1 MKLAYP
7 YNRPGPA
14 RPDLR
19 QSDVSLGFNVRQFN
33 FACRGVE
40 ELRKVDW
47 TGIKGLG
54 RSENGRCG
62 VIFVETEEGGCVVK
76 APIDPVGEYF
86 GYLLLKKL
94 RIAVPPLLVI
104 SHTHP
109 SFPVI
114 NSNLL
119 RSSFLDQALH
129 STISKKLNSPF
140 FFLMEYVPGF
150 TLLDHRLR
158 KSIDSHTEL
167 QRKQSREQSVDFSIE
182 RSMDNFTETFSKPS
196 LKTVSLI
203 FDPNLPV
210 ARHRLLRL
218 GMIVASDWLIGN
230 RDRVEPEGE
239 GNGGNLI
246 LSLETKYTSKNEDLE
261 DVWRSGLNFGEF
273 FAIDS
278 KVFWISKNDRLA
290 VESMIRRFKM
300 FEDFLESLFGDL
312 NRVKRADIDPRYPW
326 EKEEVK
332 YEDEGEGEE
341 ERMKRTSNY
350 LFIYFLKRE

>member
-1 MKLAYP
+1 MKIAYP

-19 QSDVSLGFNVRQFN
+19 QSEVTLGFHVREFN

-40 ELRKVDW
+40 ELGKVAW
-47 TGIKGLG
+47 EGIKGLG

-62 VIFVETEEGGCVVK
+62 VVFVETEGGGCVVK
-76 APIDPVGEYF
+76 APIDAAGEYF
-86 GYLLLKKL
+86 GYLVLKKL
-94 RIAVPPLLVI
+94 RISVPPLLVI
-104 SHTHP
+104 SHNHP
-109 SFPVI
+109 SFPII

-119 RSSFLDQALH
+119 RSSFLDPSLH

-150 TLLDHRLR
+150 TLLDERLKHSMDR
-158 KSIDSHTEL
+158 SMEHQKKHL
-167 QRKQSREQSVDFSIE
+167 LEQSMEHSME
-182 RSMDNFTETFSKPS
+182 RSSDSEIEPLPEPS
-196 LKTVSLI
+196 RKISSV

-218 GMIVASDWLIGN
+218 GIIIASDWLIGN
-230 RDRVEPEGE
+230 RDRVGPEGE

-246 LSLETKYTSKNEDLE
+246 LSLETKFTSRNDDLE
-261 DVWRSGLNFGEF
+261 DIGRSGLDFGEF

-278 KVFWISKNDRLA
+278 KVNWISKNDRLA
-290 VESMIRRFKM
+290 VENMIKRFNV
-300 FEDFLESLFGDL
+300 FEAFLESLFEDL

-326 EKEEVK
+326 ERKEERFED
-332 YEDEGEGEE
+332 YQEDEENI
-341 ERMKRTSNY
+341 KKTS
-350 LFIYFLKRE
+350 IFLYKI